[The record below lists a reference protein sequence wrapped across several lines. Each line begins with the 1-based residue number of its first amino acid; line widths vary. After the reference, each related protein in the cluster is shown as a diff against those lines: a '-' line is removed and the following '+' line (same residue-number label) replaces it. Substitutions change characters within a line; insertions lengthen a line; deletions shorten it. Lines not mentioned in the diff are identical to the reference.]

1 MIYQNPDWPI
11 QSFESKENNTK
22 KGMKKIVYL
31 LLCSFPLSYLE
42 EWKQSLAEGQ
52 NATSA
57 SSLAVDREK
66 GTWRMK
72 A

>member
-31 LLCSFPLSYLE
+31 LLCSFPVSYSE
-42 EWKQSLAEGQ
+42 ERNQSLAEAQ
-52 NATSA
+52 NATFA
-57 SSLAVDREK
+57 NSLAMDREK
-66 GTWRMK
+66 APGE
-72 A
+72 